1 MAGEAAVALP
11 AVGVEDP
18 ELRPSPRR
26 PEPVAGDGHLGLL
39 ADHVAPEPDPGASRQ
54 LQAEAGR
61 FGDGR
66 GETPGQA
73 GRFERHEQRLC
84 PAGQGDEAA
93 KPVGDLRM
101 GRAGIRM
108 WRQIEDEEIDRPSRE
123 ERARDRQPFV
133 ERRRGEDDEPVQANA
148 AGDGFDRIERQ
159 GHVEPGD
166 DRALR
171 LGLCRE
177 PERERGLSGARLTA
191 ERDAGAARQATRTQN
206 RVKIA
211 EAGPDDPLAGLRRRG
226 DGAGRLV
233 RQRRRRQRA
242 DDPRSCRAPACL
254 EGRQSSRHVRGER
267 RHGQTIEQMF

>member
-39 ADHVAPEPDPGASRQ
+39 AHHVAPEPDPGASRQ

-66 GETPGQA
+66 GETSGQA
-73 GRFERHEQRLC
+73 GRFERHEQRLR

-148 AGDGFDRIERQ
+148 AGDGFDRIERP

-226 DGAGRLV
+226 DGALV

>member
-1 MAGEAAVALP
+1 MEGAGGGGNGVAVAAAFHEELVVGEAPVALP
-11 AVGVEDP
+11 AVGVENP

-26 PEPVAGDGHLGLL
+26 PEPVAGDRHLGLL
-39 ADHVAPEPDPGASRQ
+39 ADHIAPEADPGASCQ
-54 LQAEAGR
+54 LEAEAGR

-66 GETPGQA
+66 GETAGQT
-73 GRFERHEQRLC
+73 GRLERHEQRLC
-84 PAGQGDEAA
+84 PACQGDEAA
-93 KPVGDLRM
+93 KPVGGLRM

-108 WRQIEDEEIDRPSRE
+108 RRQIEDEEIDRPSRQ

-133 ERRRGEDDEPVQANA
+133 ERRRSEDDEPVQANA
-148 AGDGFDRIERQ
+148 AGDGFDRIERP

-211 EAGPDDPLAGLRRRG
+211 EAGPDDPLVRRR
-226 DGAGRLV
+226 DRRAGRLV
-233 RQRRRRQRA
+233 R
-242 DDPRSCRAPACL
+242 
-254 EGRQSSRHVRGER
+254 
-267 RHGQTIEQMF
+267 